1 MADEMKRKADR
12 IAMWARGKPAGPVR
26 IEIHPTNRCNLKCR
40 FCWQSAV
47 ENPDFSLEMTDER
60 IMNVVREAHELG
72 VKEWIV
78 SGGGEP
84 LVRREVTLEAMALM
98 KRYGMWGQL
107 TTNGALF
114 READV
119 EHVVRIG
126 WDQVQ
131 FSMDGPDPETHDYLR
146 NVPGTFDRATRNA
159 RRFSEYKKKLKSN
172 LPYLGFNNVL
182 CRLNYNKMSE
192 MIELAKDVGYQLVY
206 FEPIY
211 GGYLET
217 ERLTLNEEEERDLAE
232 HAARAK
238 KLADKLGIHTNA
250 DRYAQRTELMDK
262 SSFEKVV
269 LRETEVDA
277 NPYLSAPCY
286 QPWYL
291 MGIKGCGLS
300 GCCSTFEVGERIL
313 DKTLQEVWFGD
324 LFNKLRGE
332 MLSRKLPEYCA
343 KCSVVVVMDNKE
355 IREKLRRQIQ

>member
-1 MADEMKRKADR
+1 MERKAER
-12 IAMWARGKPAGPVR
+12 IAKWAKGRPVGPVR
-26 IEIHPTNRCNLKCR
+26 IEIHPTNRCNLRCR

-47 ENPDFSLEMTDER
+47 EDPDYSLELSDER
-60 IMNVVREAHELG
+60 LLEVVREAHALG
-72 VKEWIV
+72 VKEWVV

-114 READV
+114 TEADV

-146 NVPGTFDRATRNA
+146 NRAGTFDRAVRA
-159 RRFSEYKKKLKSN
+159 AMLFSEYKRKLKRKI
-172 LPYLGFNNVL
+172 PYLGFNTVL
-182 CRLNYNKMSE
+182 CRLNYDKMES

-217 ERLTLNEEEERDLAE
+217 ERLTLNEAEERALIG

-238 KLADKLGIHTNA
+238 ALAGRLGIDTNA
-250 DRYAQRTELMDK
+250 DRFARRAELMDK
-262 SSFEKVV
+262 SCFQEVV
-269 LRETEVDA
+269 LRETAVDE
-277 NPYLSAPCY
+277 NPYLNAPCY

-291 MGIKGCGLS
+291 MGIKGCGLT
-300 GCCSTFEVGERIL
+300 GCCSTFEVGERIQEKSL
-313 DKTLQEVWFGD
+313 KEVWYGE
-324 LFNKLRGE
+324 LFSKLRQE
-332 MLSRKLPEYCA
+332 MLSRQLPDYCA

-355 IREKLRRQIQ
+355 IRKHLRRRIR